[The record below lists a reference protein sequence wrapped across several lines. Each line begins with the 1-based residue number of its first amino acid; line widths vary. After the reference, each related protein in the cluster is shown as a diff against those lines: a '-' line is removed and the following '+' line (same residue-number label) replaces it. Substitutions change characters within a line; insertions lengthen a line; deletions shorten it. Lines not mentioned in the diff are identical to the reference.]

1 MISTQLAS
9 DRSAQKKKKNTW
21 STILVLSL
29 YALVIGNAGCATLPA
44 NGKGNLSVPAIESPM
59 LPGGIVSVA
68 YVARVTVTGGTAP
81 YAWAVSGGQLPA
93 GLTFDRTTGVI
104 SGMPDQPGTFSFSA
118 EVQDSSTPAR
128 TASKSLSIT
137 IAPATAR
144 VTTHLQI
151 LSASL
156 PNGMLNSLYSATIAA
171 DGGSRPYTWSILS
184 GSLPAGLVLES
195 SGQISGTPTRSGS
208 FSFNVE
214 VHDSSS
220 PEQTASR
227 TLSITIT
234 AGTTHVT
241 TQLQVMTPSLQTG
254 IVNSSYSATLTA
266 SGGTSPYSWS
276 ILSGTLPTGLAISS
290 SGQISGKPT
299 ESSSSSFTI
308 EVKDSSSPPQT
319 VSQVYWITI
328 AGGGTGVSLTDCGT
342 LSSPDT
348 VYLLQN
354 DVSATGTCFSIQS
367 NDITLNLNGHTVS
380 YNTADQTYARY
391 AIVGINC
398 WDPDLTNGKA
408 NENPCGGHFDNLTVF
423 GGTLTEGSGAAGNY
437 AHVIQLGQN
446 MSGGPTIYDVT
457 FNFHSNSAKGIDIEL
472 ASNATGLGPMI
483 HDNTFNDTV
492 SQVVNRYQ
500 EDGTVIS
507 ILGCGTNAGLTSRV
521 YNNTLIGSPQSGIR
535 DQCNGAEVDHNT
547 IETGNPNGTQSD
559 GVCNPTLG
567 CQYANDFGILA
578 WGTNTNV
585 HDNTLK
591 LQEGRGIQF
600 SGGGNGSAGN
610 GSVVKNNT
618 ITNANEKA
626 NDAEYHGCEGSG
638 DYGIQWDDDISNTT
652 ATGNNITVVSDV
664 CTASAL
670 RLTDVPLTG
679 NNTSVGNTYTAIR
692 TSTSLPCAV
701 PAMGGCAMA
710 VSTEMDNNTT
720 GFTSTNDTFT
730 GDSGIFWF
738 DWDGAY
744 NLTFINPTFNKGT
757 TFPSSPWHFAIA
769 MNGYGAVSNVHI
781 RDAIFGTGVDPR
793 NNIIP
798 AQNAGTQAAVSF
810 YIDWTYTVAVTD
822 QSGNPVTG
830 AAVTVTDSLGNQE
843 CNTSTGATGVATCVV
858 TQERIHNDTGANQV
872 ENRNPMAVSASKSG
886 CVTSAVKETV
896 SQTMNRTIQL
906 SCQ

>member
-1 MISTQLAS
+1 M
-9 DRSAQKKKKNTW
+9 
-21 STILVLSL
+21 
-29 YALVIGNAGCATLPA
+29 
-44 NGKGNLSVPAIESPM
+44 
-59 LPGGIVSVA
+59 
-68 YVARVTVTGGTAP
+68 
-81 YAWAVSGGQLPA
+81 
-93 GLTFDRTTGVI
+93 
-104 SGMPDQPGTFSFSA
+104 
-118 EVQDSSTPAR
+118 
-128 TASKSLSIT
+128 
-137 IAPATAR
+137 
-144 VTTHLQI
+144 
-151 LSASL
+151 
-156 PNGMLNSLYSATIAA
+156 PNGMMSSSYSAMFMAS
-171 DGGSRPYTWSILS
+171 GGSSPYSSSILS
-184 GSLPAGLVLES
+184 GSLPS
-195 SGQISGTPTRSGS
+195 
-208 FSFNVE
+208 
-214 VHDSSS
+214 
-220 PEQTASR
+220 
-227 TLSITIT
+227 
-234 AGTTHVT
+234 
-241 TQLQVMTPSLQTG
+241 
-254 IVNSSYSATLTA
+254 
-266 SGGTSPYSWS
+266 
-276 ILSGTLPTGLAISS
+276 GLAVSP
-290 SGQISGKPT
+290 SGQISGKST
-299 ESSSSSFTI
+299 GLGSSSLTI
-308 EVKDSSSPPQT
+308 EAKNSRSPQQT
-319 VSQVYWITI
+319 ARQAYWTTI
-328 AGGGTGVSLTDCGT
+328 AADRKGVPLTGCGT
-342 LSSPDT
+342 LSNPDT
-348 VYLLQN
+348 IYVLQN
-354 DVSATGTCFSIQS
+354 DVSSAGTCFSIQGS
-367 NDITLNLNGHTVS
+367 FVTLNLNGHTVT
-380 YNTADQTYARY
+380 YNTADQNYARY

-408 NENPCGGHFDNLTVF
+408 NGNPCGGHFDNLTVF
-423 GGTLTEGSGAAGNY
+423 GGTLTEGSGVAGNY
-437 AHVIQLGQN
+437 AHVIRLGQN
-446 MSGGPTIYDVT
+446 MSGGPTIYDTT

-483 HDNTFNDTV
+483 HDNIFNSNVT
-492 SQVVNRYQ
+492 QVVNRHQ
-500 EDGTVIS
+500 QDGTVIS
-507 ILGCGTNAGLTSRV
+507 ILGCGANVGLTSRV

-692 TSTSLPCAV
+692 TSTSLPCTV
-701 PAMGGCAMA
+701 PAIRGPSGCAMA
-710 VSTEMDNNTT
+710 ISTETSPNS

-730 GDSGIFWF
+730 ADSGIFWF
-738 DWDGAY
+738 DWTGAY

-757 TFPSSPWHFAIA
+757 AFPSSPWYFAIA
-769 MNGYGAVSNVHI
+769 VNGYGAVANLHI
-781 RDAIFGTGVDPR
+781 RDATFGAGVDPTK
-793 NNIIP
+793 NNIP
-798 AQNAGTQAAVSF
+798 AIHSETEAAVSI
-810 YIDWTYTVAVTD
+810 YIDWTYTMAVTD

-830 AAVTVTDSLGNQE
+830 AGVTVKDSLGNQE